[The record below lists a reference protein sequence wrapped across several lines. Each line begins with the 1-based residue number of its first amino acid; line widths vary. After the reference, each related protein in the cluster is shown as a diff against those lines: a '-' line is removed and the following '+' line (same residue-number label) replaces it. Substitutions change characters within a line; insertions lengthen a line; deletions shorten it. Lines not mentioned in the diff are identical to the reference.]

1 MTPRRRAL
9 LVIAAALVLAVLSS
23 APALATAGGGSSGF
37 GGGGGG
43 GGGGRGA
50 GIYILFQILIRIA
63 IIGHG
68 LGALVI
74 IAAILLYLGY
84 TNFAPQARGA
94 WSDRRRRGR
103 AGRRQIK
110 KRQRRVELAAAEAAE
125 EDPAFAPDAVRTSA
139 ADLFM
144 AVQKAWSAEDHATLQ
159 RLVGPRLLSEWER
172 RLEDFR
178 SKGWHNQVEV
188 LDPPTVEYVGLAR
201 RANGG
206 GDQVVVRIEAR
217 MRDYV
222 NDAGGHRVPRP
233 GRLRDTITLREFW
246 TLRRRE
252 GSWQLD
258 SIEQGAEG
266 WHRIQE
272 QLVATSWSD
281 EQALRDES
289 LVEGATADAVPEG
302 VNLAELADLSYT
314 GDARAAA
321 LDLSLADGRFAPDVL
336 EVSARRAVSAWA
348 EAIDGDDQRMRALA
362 TPAAVRTLLHPGDP
376 SATTRLVVRG
386 PEIEQIQITGFDPA
400 AAPPRM
406 TVEVAIKGRRYIED
420 RATTAVVSGDPSRS
434 TSFRE
439 HWTFALAGDD
449 AEPWRIVAVDTPV
462 STR

>member
-23 APALATAGGGSSGF
+23 TPALAAAGGGSSGF

-43 GGGGRGA
+43 GGRGA
-50 GIYILFQILIRIA
+50 GLYIVFQLLIRLA
-63 IIGHG
+63 IFGHG
-68 LGALVI
+68 LGVLII
-74 IAAILLYLGY
+74 IAGVLLYLGY

-110 KRQRRVELAAAEAAE
+110 KRERRVELAAAEAAE
-125 EDPAFAPDAVRTSA
+125 EDPAFAPDAVRESA
-139 ADLFM
+139 ADLFV
-144 AVQKAWSAEDHATLQ
+144 AVQKAWTAEDHVTLR
-159 RLVGPRLLSEWER
+159 RLVGPRLLNEWER
-172 RLEDFR
+172 RLADFR

-188 LDPPTVEYVGLAR
+188 LDPPKVEYVGLAR
-201 RANGG
+201 RADGA

-222 NDAGGHRVPRP
+222 HDAGGHRVARP
-233 GRLRDTITLREFW
+233 GRFGETLTVREFW
-246 TLRRRE
+246 TLHRRE
-252 GSWQLD
+252 TGWQLE

-289 LVEGATADAVPEG
+289 LVEGATADAVPDG
-302 VNLAELADLSYT
+302 VNIAELADLSYT

-348 EAIDGDDQRMRALA
+348 QAIDGDDQRLRALA
-362 TPAAVRTLLHPGDP
+362 TPAAVRELLHPGD
-376 SATTRLVVRG
+376 ATAATRLVVRG

-420 RATTAVVSGDPSRS
+420 RATTAVVSGDPTRSR
-434 TSFRE
+434 SFRE

-449 AEPWRIVAVDTPV
+449 AQPWHIVAVDTPV
-462 STR
+462 STH

>member
-9 LVIAAALVLAVLSS
+9 LVVALASVLAVLGS
-23 APALATAGGGSSGF
+23 APALAAAGGGSSGF
-37 GGGGGG
+37 GGGGH
-43 GGGGRGA
+43 GRGA
-50 GIYILFQILIRIA
+50 AFYILFQILIRVA
-63 IIGHG
+63 IFGHG
-68 LGALVI
+68 LGVLVI
-74 IAAILLYLGY
+74 IALVLLYLGY

-110 KRQRRVELAAAEAAE
+110 QRERKVELAAAEAAE
-125 EDPAFAPDAVRTSA
+125 DDPAFAPEAVRESA
-139 ADLFM
+139 AELFV
-144 AVQKAWSAEDHATLQ
+144 AVQKAWTAEDHATLQ
-159 RLVGPRLLSEWER
+159 RLVGSRLLSEWER
-172 RLEDFR
+172 RLDDFR
-178 SKGWHNQVEV
+178 RKGWHNQVEV
-188 LDPPTVEYVGLAR
+188 IDAPKVEYVGLAR
-201 RANGG
+201 RANGA

-222 NDAGGHRVPRP
+222 HDAGGHRVARP
-233 GRLRDTITLREFW
+233 GRFGETLTLREFW
-246 TLRRRE
+246 TLHRRDT
-252 GSWQLD
+252 GWQLE

-266 WHRIQE
+266 WHRVQE

-289 LVEGATADAVPEG
+289 LVEGAVADAVPDG
-302 VNLAELADLSYT
+302 VNVAELADLSYT

-348 EAIDGDDQRMRALA
+348 QAIDGDDQPLRALA
-362 TPAAVRTLLHPGDP
+362 TPAAVRELLHPGDP
-376 SATTRLVVRG
+376 SAATRLVVRG

-420 RATTAVVSGDPSRS
+420 RASTAVLSGDPSRS

-439 HWTFALAGDD
+439 HWTFALAGDG
-449 AEPWRIVAVDTPV
+449 AQPWRIVAVDAPV

>member
-9 LVIAAALVLAVLSS
+9 LIVAAALVLAVLSS
-23 APALATAGGGSSGF
+23 APALAAAGGGSSGF
-37 GGGGGG
+37 GGGGGH
-43 GGGGRGA
+43 GRGA
-50 GIYILFQILIRIA
+50 GIYILFQILIRVA

-74 IAAILLYLGY
+74 IALVLLYLGY

-110 KRQRRVELAAAEAAE
+110 QRERRVELAAAEAAQ
-125 EDPAFAPDAVRTSA
+125 EDPAFAPEAVRESA

-144 AVQKAWSAEDHATLQ
+144 AVQKAWTAEDHASLQ

-172 RLEDFR
+172 RLDDFR
-178 SKGWHNQVEV
+178 RKGWHNQVEV
-188 LDPPTVEYVGLAR
+188 IDAPKVEYVGLAR
-201 RANGG
+201 RANGA

-222 NDAGGHRVPRP
+222 HDAGGHRVARP
-233 GRLRDTITLREFW
+233 GRFGDTLTLREFW
-246 TLRRRE
+246 TLHRRDTGWRLE
-252 GSWQLD
+252 

-266 WHRIQE
+266 WHRVQE

-289 LVEGATADAVPEG
+289 LVEGAVADAVPDG
-302 VNLAELADLSYT
+302 VNVAELADLSYT

-348 EAIDGDDQRMRALA
+348 QAIDGDDRPLRALA
-362 TPAAVRTLLHPGDP
+362 TPAAVRQLLHPGDP
-376 SATTRLVVRG
+376 SAATRLVVRG

-400 AAPPRM
+400 AVPPRM

-420 RATTAVVSGDPSRS
+420 RATTAVVNGDPSRS

-449 AEPWRIVAVDTPV
+449 TRPWRIVTVDAPV

>member
-1 MTPRRRAL
+1 MTPRRRL
-9 LVIAAALVLAVLSS
+9 LLIIAAASLLAVLSS
-23 APALATAGGGSSGF
+23 APALAAAGGGSSGF
-37 GGGGGG
+37 GGGGH
-43 GGGGRGA
+43 GRGA
-50 GIYILFQILIRIA
+50 GIYILFQILIRVA

-74 IAAILLYLGY
+74 IALVALYLGY

-103 AGRRQIK
+103 AGRREIK
-110 KRQRRVELAAAEAAE
+110 RRERRVELAAAEAAQ
-125 EDPAFAPDAVRTSA
+125 EDPAFAPEAVRRSA
-139 ADLFM
+139 ADLFV

-178 SKGWHNQVEV
+178 RKGWHNQVEV
-188 LDPPTVEYVGLAR
+188 IDAPKVEYVGLAR
-201 RANGG
+201 RANGA

-222 NDAGGHRVPRP
+222 HDAAGHRVARP
-233 GRLRDTITLREFW
+233 GRLGDTLALREFW
-246 TLRRRE
+246 TLHRR
-252 GSWQLD
+252 GTGWQLE

-266 WHRIQE
+266 WHRVQE
-272 QLVATSWSD
+272 QLVATSWAD

-289 LVEGATADAVPEG
+289 LVEGAVADAVPDG
-302 VNLAELADLSYT
+302 VNVAELADLSYT

-336 EVSARRAVSAWA
+336 EVGARRAVSAWA
-348 EAIDGDDQRMRALA
+348 QAIDGDDQPLRALA
-362 TPAAVRTLLHPGDP
+362 TPAAVRELLHPGDP
-376 SATTRLVVRG
+376 SAASRLVVRG
-386 PEIEQIQITGFDPA
+386 PEIEQIQITGFEPA
-400 AAPPRM
+400 ATPPRM
-406 TVEVAIKGRRYIED
+406 TIEVAIKGRRYIED
-420 RATTAVVSGDPSRS
+420 RATTAVLSGEPSRA

-449 AEPWRIVAVDTPV
+449 AQPWRIVAVDTPV
-462 STR
+462 ASR